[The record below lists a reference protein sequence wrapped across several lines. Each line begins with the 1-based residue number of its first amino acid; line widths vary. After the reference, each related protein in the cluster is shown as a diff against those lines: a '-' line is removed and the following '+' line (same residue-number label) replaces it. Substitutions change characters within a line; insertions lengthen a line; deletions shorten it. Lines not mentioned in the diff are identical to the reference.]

1 MHTFNSV
8 LHAETMISAD
18 RDSIETKSGLFQQA
32 VDYFGVDALRPKTGL
47 SGRAMQASAKPETKK
62 KAANEVGLTVA
73 QAEELA
79 AMIAKINEHRVNV
92 WQDYQRAYFGTP
104 PKVTKEKTPAEIEI
118 AAQKATRSDLLKT
131 SKALSEQVALI
142 KAEKTV
148 LESQGKALTNER
160 LVELEKAEALKKG
173 VKGKTDD
180 LKERIAFM
188 TQQKDAPAQIKKTED
203 FRKSMA
209 KFLGASEDLV
219 GQMSLNGILKKL
231 KDEHPTVKNDN
242 HTEPARDYQWVDEH
256 GNKVD

>member
-104 PKVTKEKTPAEIEI
+104 PKVTKEKTPAPSLKRRKHGLGLPKHIEMI
-118 AAQKATRSDLLKT
+118 
-131 SKALSEQVALI
+131 
-142 KAEKTV
+142 
-148 LESQGKALTNER
+148 
-160 LVELEKAEALKKG
+160 
-173 VKGKTDD
+173 
-180 LKERIAFM
+180 
-188 TQQKDAPAQIKKTED
+188 
-203 FRKSMA
+203 
-209 KFLGASEDLV
+209 
-219 GQMSLNGILKKL
+219 
-231 KDEHPTVKNDN
+231 
-242 HTEPARDYQWVDEH
+242 
-256 GNKVD
+256 